1 MTKQKLKDIK
11 RTDDFYRAL
20 KNEVVERFKDYERCF
35 LDDFDE
41 RQKRKV
47 LSFGLDVISIVY
59 NPIQK
64 RYTMRERKKYD
75 KALNSIDWL
84 IKSYREHIDKQDKL
98 IAQLKQKL
106 AEVKN
111 DTRRDRDSH

>member
-1 MTKQKLKDIK
+1 MNKNLKNIK
-11 RTDDFYRAL
+11 SVADFYNAL
-20 KNEVVERFKDYERCF
+20 KNEVLELFHTYERYGI
-35 LDDFDE
+35 FD
-41 RQKRKV
+41 
-47 LSFGLDVISIVY
+47 GLDEKQKKNCLGFGIRVINLIY

-64 RYTMRERKKYD
+64 RYTMQERKKYD
-75 KALNSIDWL
+75 KALNSIDGL

-111 DTRRDRDSH
+111 DTRRD